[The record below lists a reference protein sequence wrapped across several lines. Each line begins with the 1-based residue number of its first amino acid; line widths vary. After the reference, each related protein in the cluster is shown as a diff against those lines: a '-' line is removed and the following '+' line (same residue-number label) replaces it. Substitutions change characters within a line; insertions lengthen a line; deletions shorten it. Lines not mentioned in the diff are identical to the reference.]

1 MLGMSGIGL
10 GRQKKNKDEKTLANI
25 HFLEE
30 HSARGSFW
38 LDVKKDRQLYF
49 LLAPALVMLFI
60 FHYIPIYGIVI
71 AFQDY
76 NAMDGVFG
84 STFIGLK
91 HFARFFDNPYFPRLI
106 RNTFLINFY
115 GMIFGFPAPIILAL
129 LLNEVPHLR
138 YKRIV
143 QSISYLPHFIST
155 VVVVG
160 ILWRIFSANGI
171 ANSILGVV
179 GLKPINF
186 LVKNGWFRP
195 LYIGSG
201 IWTGVGWGSILYL
214 AALSGVNEEIYEAS
228 IIDGTNRLQRI
239 IHVNIPVLIPTVTL
253 LLIMNMSSMLR
264 VGFEKVFLM
273 QNPAI
278 YEVADVIAT
287 YVYREGIASGNFS
300 YGAAVGFFDSVVA
313 VVLIFIANTIARRVS
328 ETSLW

>member
-1 MLGMSGIGL
+1 MSGIGL